1 MTVSF
6 ARIGNSLGYAQ
17 KGGSAGQLANLNGT
31 TTASKASKVNDATYV
46 EDPGSPFNLDAILVA
61 NGYTNAQ
68 VQNMTLN
75 DMLFAV
81 RLKAVFSNTA
91 P

>member
-1 MTVSF
+1 MTASF
-6 ARIGNSLGYAQ
+6 ARIGNSLGYVQ
-17 KGGSAGQLANLNGT
+17 KGGSAGQLSNLNGT
-31 TTASKASKVNDATYV
+31 TNLGQASKVNDATYV
-46 EDPGSPFNLDAILVA
+46 QDPGSPFNLDAILVA

-68 VQNMTLN
+68 VQVMTRN